1 MKEVRDMKANPTHR
15 IGAQALAAALASA
28 LALHGQ
34 TLNTLHSFG
43 HNAGGYSPQS
53 GVTVGPNGELY
64 GTTPFGHTPHLGV
77 AYELAPPSSPGGAW
91 TEVALH
97 NFSANDGQS
106 IEGLLLGPSGSLY
119 GVTSYNNTSGEGA
132 VFGLRPPAG
141 AGTHWREIILHAFTD
156 SNGDGEQPEATPIF
170 GPGGVLY
177 GTTSNGGSVGDGTVY
192 QLVPPGT
199 QGGAWKE
206 QILYN
211 FLGYTGDGVDP
222 AGPLA
227 LGSGGTI
234 YGTTKDGGADTVG
247 TVFRLTPPTVPN
259 GAWTEALLYS
269 FAGGSDSGFPNGL
282 VLGSGGVLYGTTQGG
297 NSARQCSNG
306 IPCGT
311 IFQLTPPEAPG
322 GSWTETILHT
332 FTGSPNGDGSQPN
345 STPVLGPGGVL
356 YGTTAGGGTAGL
368 VGTIYEMVPPSSP
381 GGAWTEV
388 ILFSFPESGADGVG
402 PNAVTLGPDGNLY
415 GTTIAGG
422 AHNLG
427 TVFQL
432 VLQ

>member
-1 MKEVRDMKANPTHR
+1 MKEISKMNPGLTLR
-15 IGAQALAAALASA
+15 IGFRALAPLLASA

-34 TLNTLHSFG
+34 TLNVLRSFA
-43 HNAGGYSPQS
+43 HNDLGYSPGS
-53 GVTVGPNGELY
+53 GVTIGPNGELY

-259 GAWTEALLYS
+259 GAWAEALLHT

-282 VLGSGGVLYGTTQGG
+282 VLGPGGALYGTTHGG
-297 NSARQCSNG
+297 DSARKCGN
-306 IPCGT
+306 PCGT
-311 IFQLTPPEAPG
+311 VFQLTPPGVPG
-322 GSWTETILHT
+322 GPWTETILHA
-332 FTGSPNGDGSQPN
+332 FTGLDDGSQPN

-356 YGTTAGGGTAGL
+356 YGTTAGGGVGNSDR
-368 VGTIYEMVPPSSP
+368 GTIYEMLPPPSP
-381 GGAWTEV
+381 GGSWTEA
-388 ILFSFPESGADGVG
+388 ILYTFPESGADGVG

-415 GTTIAGG
+415 GTTLAGG